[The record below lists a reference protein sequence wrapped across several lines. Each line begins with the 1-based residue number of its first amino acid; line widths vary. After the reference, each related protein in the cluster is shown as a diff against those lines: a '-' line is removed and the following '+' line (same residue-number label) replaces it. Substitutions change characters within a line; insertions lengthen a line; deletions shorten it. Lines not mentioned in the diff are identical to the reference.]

1 MLQITDLAVNYGHI
15 QALRGISIEVGPG
28 EIVAL
33 IGANGAGKTTT
44 LAALSGLVRP
54 LRGRVVFDGA
64 DITRAQPYEIVRRG
78 LAHVP
83 QSRQIFADQTVED
96 NLRLG
101 AYTRARKGKSV
112 EQLIAREYQRFPILG
127 QRRGQLAGTL
137 SGGEQQM
144 LAISRG
150 LMIEPR
156 FLALDE
162 PSLGLAPLVIKEIA
176 RTIKQLSDSGTTILL
191 IEQMAT
197 IALALAHRAYVLQTG
212 KVVLEGAGRE
222 LLKHPEVTKAYLGG
236 QQ

>member
-1 MLQITDLAVNYGHI
+1 MLEVTDLAVNYGHV
-15 QALRGISIEVGPG
+15 QALQGVTLEIRQG

-44 LAALSGLVRP
+44 LMAISGLVRP
-54 LRGRVVFDGA
+54 AAGRITFKGA
-64 DITRAQPYEIVRRG
+64 DITRAEPYDVVRMG

-83 QSRQIFADQTVED
+83 QGRQIFADQTVED

-101 AYTRARKGKSV
+101 AYTRGRNGRPV
-112 EQLIAREYQRFPILG
+112 EQLMAREFERFPILG

-150 LMIEPR
+150 LMIDPP
-156 FLALDE
+156 FIALDE
-162 PSLGLAPLVIKEIA
+162 PSLGLAPLIVQGIA
-176 RTIKQLSDSGTTILL
+176 RTIRALNQAGTTILL

-197 IALALAHRAYVLQTG
+197 MALALAHRAYVLQTG
-212 KVVLEGAGRE
+212 QVVLEGTGKD
-222 LLKHPEVTKAYLGG
+222 LLAHPEVAKAYLGG
-236 QQ
+236 